1 MYVLFFSQSQFQML
15 PDIFSANHIVGLH
28 LIRPFYPITLQEPL
42 WNHWLQFITN
52 VCLFVS
58 FWGFLRTLLPFW
70 YAWVYICYKL
80 QYCSLFSYFL
90 NSVKKSV
97 CTWTRKKNIYIFG
110 VFCFLFFSFYNHC
123 IYTGEIFVPFYFRPF
138 HSFPPRCHAAGKF
151 NYLRA
156 VSSDPTGTFTKT
168 HQEF

>member
-1 MYVLFFSQSQFQML
+1 MYY
-15 PDIFSANHIVGLH
+15 FSANHNSRCY
-28 LIRPFYPITLQEPL
+28 LIFFQPIILL
-42 WNHWLQFITN
+42 CFI
-52 VCLFVS
+52 LFVPFIQS
-58 FWGFLRTLLPFW
+58 HCKSLCEIIGSNSLQMFVYLFLLGFLRTLLPFW
-70 YAWVYICYKL
+70 YVWVYICYKL
-80 QYCSLFSYFL
+80 QYCSLFSLFSYFL

-97 CTWTRKKNIYIFG
+97 CTWTRKKNITFWG
-110 VFCFLFFSFYNHC
+110 FLFLVFSFYNHC

>member
-15 PDIFSANHIVGLH
+15 PDIFSANHIVVLH

-52 VCLFVS
+52 VYLFLL
-58 FWGFLRTLLPFW
+58 GFLRTLLPFW

-80 QYCSLFSYFL
+80 QYCSLFSLFSYFL

-97 CTWTRKKNIYIFG
+97 CTWTRKKNITFLGFFVSCFFFLQPLHIYRGNIRS
-110 VFCFLFFSFYNHC
+110 FLFSPLSF
-123 IYTGEIFVPFYFRPF
+123 
-138 HSFPPRCHAAGKF
+138 
-151 NYLRA
+151 L
-156 VSSDPTGTFTKT
+156 SSSLSCSG
-168 HQEF
+168 QI

>member
-42 WNHWLQFITN
+42 WNRWLQFITN

-58 FWGFLRTLLPFW
+58 FGVFANLTSIL
-70 YAWVYICYKL
+70 ICMSYKL
-80 QYCSLFSYFL
+80 QYCSLFSLFSYFL

-97 CTWTRKKNIYIFG
+97 CTWTRKKTITFLGFFVSFFLQPLHIYRGHIRS
-110 VFCFLFFSFYNHC
+110 FLFSPLSF
-123 IYTGEIFVPFYFRPF
+123 
-138 HSFPPRCHAAGKF
+138 
-151 NYLRA
+151 L
-156 VSSDPTGTFTKT
+156 SSSLSCSG
-168 HQEF
+168 QI

>member
-28 LIRPFYPITLQEPL
+28 LIVPFIQSPCKSLCEIVGSNSLQM
-42 WNHWLQFITN
+42 F
-52 VCLFVS
+52 VYLFLL
-58 FWGFLRTLLPFW
+58 GFLRTLLPFW
-70 YAWVYICYKL
+70 YAWVIN
-80 QYCSLFSYFL
+80 CSIVLYFRYFRIFSIPWKNL
-90 NSVKKSV
+90 CVHEHVKKPLHF
-97 CTWTRKKNIYIFG
+97 WG
-110 VFCFLFFSFYNHC
+110 FCFLFFSFYNHC
-123 IYTGEIFVPFYFRPF
+123 IYTGDIFVPFYFRPF